1 MRKQVKVD
9 VSWNGSS
16 VSLTT
21 DRGMKYE
28 FVVCDGLAAR
38 NACETIVATHI
49 ASLIVPTVTAFFKA
63 SDGLRFTFYFT
74 AYDDK

>member
-1 MRKQVKVD
+1 MTKQVKVD

-28 FVVCDGLAAR
+28 FVVCDGLIPIR
-38 NACETIVATHI
+38 TVALAI
-49 ASLIVPTVTAFFKA
+49 EEKSVTPIRK
-63 SDGLRFTFYFT
+63 R
-74 AYDDK
+74 